1 MKAEFSSLLE
11 LQKIDSKIDS
21 LNKDLETIKEKARYD
36 ELQAGLEK
44 LRAKEELFQKE
55 HNRESQAFDKVNGEL
70 DLLNRKIENEQ
81 KKLYSGTVSNPK
93 ELAAIQKEIESL
105 SNKKDGLETS
115 VLEEMDKVSAL
126 DDALTKTKEFI
137 ARDYEEA
144 QKAKE
149 VWQQK
154 ETEIKAEISTVG
166 ASRGEQT
173 KNVDEELLEDYED
186 IRETKGGIGAGAL
199 VKGIC
204 EVCNVELPETEVE
217 ELRAKDRPDYCTSC
231 GRILIIKE

>member
-1 MKAEFSSLLE
+1 MKAELSSLLE
-11 LQKIDSKIDS
+11 LQRIDSKIDS
-21 LNKDLETIKEKARYD
+21 LKKDLDNIKEKARYD
-36 ELQAGLEK
+36 ELQAGLKK

-55 HNRESQAFDKVNGEL
+55 QDQQSQVLDKINGEL

-81 KKLYSGTVSNPK
+81 KKLFGGTISNPK
-93 ELAAIQKEIESL
+93 ELSAIQKEIESL
-105 SNKKDGLETS
+105 SKKKDGIETS
-115 VLEEMDKVSAL
+115 VLEQMDKVSAL

-137 ARDYEEA
+137 ARDNEEA

-149 VWQQK
+149 IWQQK
-154 ETEIKAEISTVG
+154 EDQLKAEISKV
-166 ASRGEQT
+166 ASSRDEQAKT
-173 KNVDEELLEDYED
+173 VDEELLEDYED